1 MLDLA
6 VIGGGAAGF
15 FAAINVK
22 IKNPG
27 LKVAIYEKSK
37 TVLGKVK
44 ISGGGRC
51 NLSHA
56 SFDPALLCAS
66 YPRGSRELLSVFR
79 RFGPADTVRWFE
91 NHGVPVKREA
101 DGRMFPVSDDSQSV
115 IDCFMN
121 LCRSHSIGVFTQ
133 HSVTDIQH
141 AEHFILKINNKDVGA
156 KNILVSPGSSEFFWN
171 LLKEKGHHI
180 IPPVPSLFTFN
191 ISHLLIAD
199 LQGLSVQMASLR
211 LIIDSETVKKQ
222 RLKQSDLM
230 QQGPLLITHWGL
242 SGPAVLKLSAIAARV
257 LNELNYDFEIELSLS
272 NLNTEKTFDF
282 LLKFKDE
289 NRKKQVVNT
298 PLFGIPQRWWQR
310 IHSLSFEQ
318 TFNTWSDL
326 SKKDLQTLALN
337 LSAFRLKVD
346 GKSTFKEEFVTAGGV
361 DLKEIDFRTME
372 SKLIPGMYLA
382 GEVLNIDAI
391 TGGFNFQAA
400 WSEAWV
406 ISETLKSR

>member
-1 MLDLA
+1 MTDLA

-22 IKNPG
+22 LKNPG
-27 LKVAIYEKSK
+27 LNVVIYEKSK

-56 SFDPALLCAS
+56 CFDPAILCAA

-91 NHGVPVKREA
+91 NHGVPVKKEA

-115 IDCFMN
+115 IDCFIN
-121 LCRSHSIGVFTQ
+121 LCRSLSIGVYTQ
-133 HSVTDIQH
+133 HSVTDIRI
-141 AEHFILKINNKDVGA
+141 ESHFILKVNYLDVEA
-156 KNILVSPGSSEFFWN
+156 KNILVCPGSSDFFWN
-171 LLKEKGHHI
+171 LLKEKGHNI

-191 ISHLLIAD
+191 ITHDLIAE

-211 LIIDSETVKKQ
+211 LIVDFETLKKH
-222 RLKQSDLM
+222 RLKLPDIIQS
-230 QQGPLLITHWGL
+230 GPLLITHWGL
-242 SGPAVLKLSAIAARV
+242 SGPAILKLSAIAARV
-257 LNELNYDFEIELSLS
+257 LNELNYNFEIELSLS
-272 NLNTEKTFDF
+272 NLNPEKTFDF
-282 LLKFKDE
+282 LMKFKDE

-326 SKKDLQTLALN
+326 SKKDLQTLSVN
-337 LSAFRLKVD
+337 LSAFRLRVE

-361 DLKEIDFRTME
+361 DLKEVDFRTME

-382 GEVLNIDAI
+382 GEVLNIDAV
-391 TGGFNFQAA
+391 TGGYNFQAA

-406 ISETLKSR
+406 ISETFKS